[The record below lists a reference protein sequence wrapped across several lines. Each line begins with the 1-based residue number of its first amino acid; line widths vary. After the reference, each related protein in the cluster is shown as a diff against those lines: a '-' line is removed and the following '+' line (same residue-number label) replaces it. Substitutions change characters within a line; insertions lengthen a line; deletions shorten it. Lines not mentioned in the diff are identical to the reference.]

1 MNERVNLA
9 LQYFFNAL
17 YTAMWFA
24 VLNLSLTK
32 RYSRKITYLIQALW
46 FLLYRV
52 VTIVLPF
59 MSKIRV
65 VVFIAIFFAVAL
77 ICYKDAW
84 TKVMFYSAVV
94 YVVVIANELIGAG
107 LYFPEEI
114 MQGNMDALKVSQL
127 VEFWGIYLSTGAI
140 LFFLLYIFLNR
151 HNFDLSTGDWSLF
164 TLFPLSQYVLLYGWL
179 DSLRLFVGWEK
190 TFFFMVAT
198 FICIFADIG
207 LFIAVM
213 RLAQR
218 ANLAAENDV
227 LAAQIDAQEKHYQA
241 LTAQY
246 ENIRR
251 MRHDIA
257 NHIGAMKSLL
267 ASGHSSDAQEYLEEL
282 ISNPLDSTLGMCKNP
297 VVDSFLR
304 NKIEEARAAGVDVK
318 VNIELE
324 ADIPV
329 SNVDLIRIFGNLID
343 NSLEACKDIKNP
355 KMSIVCSKTHGCL
368 VIITRN
374 PVGPEKPGKSR
385 KIPGLDRGIG
395 KLVLSDVAKKYNGSI
410 RFSKNEN
417 IFTTELIIG
426 IGA

>member
-1 MNERVNLA
+1 MNEQANLA

-32 RYSRKITYLIQALW
+32 RYSRKTTYLIQALW
-46 FLLYRV
+46 FLLYRA

-65 VVFIAIFFAVAL
+65 VVFIALFFSVAL
-77 ICYKDAW
+77 ICYKDTW
-84 TKVMFYSAVV
+84 TKVMFYSATV
-94 YVVVIANELIGAG
+94 YVVIIANELIGAG

-114 MQGNMDALKVSQL
+114 MQGNMEALKVSQL
-127 VEFWGIYLSTGAI
+127 AEFWGIYLSTGSL

-151 HNFDLSTGDWSLF
+151 HDFNLSAGDWSLF

-179 DSLRLFVGWEK
+179 DSLRLFGGWGK
-190 TFFFMVAT
+190 TFFFIVSK

-213 RLAQR
+213 RLSQR
-218 ANLAAENDV
+218 AQLAAENDV
-227 LAAQIDAQEKHYQA
+227 LAAQIEAQEKHYQA

-257 NHIGAMKSLL
+257 NHIGAMQSLL

-282 ISNPLDSTLGMCKNP
+282 KSKPLDSTLGMCKNP
-297 VVDSFLR
+297 VVDSFLH

-318 VNIELE
+318 VNVELE

-343 NSLEACKDIKNP
+343 NSLEACKDMKNP
-355 KMSIVCSKTHGCL
+355 KLSIMCSKAHGCL
-368 VIITRN
+368 VIITKN
-374 PVGPEKPGKSR
+374 PVGPENQGKKR

-395 KLVLSDVAKKYNGSI
+395 KLVLSDVAKKYNGSV
-410 RFSKNEN
+410 RFSKNEE